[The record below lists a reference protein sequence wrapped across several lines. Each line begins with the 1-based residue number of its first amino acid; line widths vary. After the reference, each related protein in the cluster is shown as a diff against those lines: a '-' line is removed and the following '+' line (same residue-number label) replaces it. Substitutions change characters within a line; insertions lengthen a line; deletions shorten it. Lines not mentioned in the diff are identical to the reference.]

1 MISRVLL
8 NEKKRKVFEII
19 FVAYMKN
26 KKYHF
31 VGTVPK
37 SDRKIVERGKIEIP
51 KIYGRS
57 LSWQNTDTAIKRDCV
72 KLMLWV

>member
-1 MISRVLL
+1 
-8 NEKKRKVFEII
+8 
-19 FVAYMKN
+19 MKN

-57 LSWQNTDTAIKRDCV
+57 ISWQDTDNSIKRDYV
-72 KLMLWV
+72 KLILWV

>member
-1 MISRVLL
+1 
-8 NEKKRKVFEII
+8 
-19 FVAYMKN
+19 MKN
-26 KKYHF
+26 KKYHI

-37 SDRKIVERGKIEIP
+37 YDRKIAERGKIEIP

-57 LSWQNTDTAIKRDCV
+57 LSWQDTDTSIKRECV